1 MKMCAVSVATHALA
15 RTIRRIAAAC
25 FEQVYHKCFL
35 PKLALRCSLADQ
47 LSLSLS
53 PPPPS
58 PPLPLSLPPVHPTPF
73 VLSLSLYLSQALSS
87 LNLDRVS
94 LGVILNKG
102 YIRIRSR
109 TV

>member
-47 LSLSLS
+47 LSLTL
-53 PPPPS
+53 PPPP
-58 PPLPLSLPPVHPTPF
+58 LPPPSLFPSLLYTPHPLF
-73 VLSLSLYLSQALSS
+73 SLFLCISPKLFHL
-87 LNLDRVS
+87 
-94 LGVILNKG
+94 
-102 YIRIRSR
+102 
-109 TV
+109 